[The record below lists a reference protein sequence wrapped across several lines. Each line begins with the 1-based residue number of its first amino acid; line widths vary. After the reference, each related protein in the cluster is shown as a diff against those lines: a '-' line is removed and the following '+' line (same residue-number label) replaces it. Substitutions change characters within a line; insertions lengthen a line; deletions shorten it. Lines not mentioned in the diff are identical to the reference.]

1 MERRVACG
9 VAKGLASRALSGLD
23 RIMNFSSDNWAGA
36 SQPVMDA
43 LSRHNHG
50 FAPAYGTDPLTDRVT
65 KRFRDIF
72 ETDVSVLF
80 TATGTAANALS
91 MAACARPGGLILAS
105 ETAHLHCD
113 EWGSAEFYSH
123 GMKIVPLATSAGR
136 IAPDA
141 VAGALE
147 RFQEGS
153 RFGAPTA
160 LSLTQATECGTV
172 YSPEEVT
179 ALTEPARARGLV
191 CHMDGAR
198 FANALVHLN
207 ASPAELTWKAG
218 IDVLSFGATKN
229 GCWCAE
235 AIIVFNPKGLPH
247 LATHRARAGHL
258 FSKSRFVAAQFD
270 GYFEGDHWLDLAGR
284 ANAAATRLARG
295 IGDSG
300 RARVAWPTQANE
312 VFAVLTRTQIGK
324 LRGEGALFYEWSR
337 EGCATDEHVVRL
349 VASFATTDEEV
360 DRFVALL

>member
-9 VAKGLASRALSGLD
+9 LPKGLASRAVSGLD
-23 RIMNFSSDNWAGA
+23 RIMNFSSDNCAGA

-123 GMKIVPLATSAGR
+123 GMKIVPLVTSAGR

-172 YSPEEVT
+172 YSPEEVA
-179 ALTEPARARGLV
+179 ALTEPARARGLGQFLPRRV
-191 CHMDGAR
+191 R
-198 FANALVHLN
+198 
-207 ASPAELTWKAG
+207 
-218 IDVLSFGATKN
+218 
-229 GCWCAE
+229 
-235 AIIVFNPKGLPH
+235 LPH
-247 LATHRARAGHL
+247 RAAGELHA
-258 FSKSRFVAAQFD
+258 SVSRGAIARTFVTDLPPRTSNPAQ
-270 GYFEGDHWLDLAGR
+270 
-284 ANAAATRLARG
+284 
-295 IGDSG
+295 
-300 RARVAWPTQANE
+300 
-312 VFAVLTRTQIGK
+312 
-324 LRGEGALFYEWSR
+324 
-337 EGCATDEHVVRL
+337 
-349 VASFATTDEEV
+349 
-360 DRFVALL
+360 